1 MVSVWAADITPL
13 LIEETYRAYYNKV
26 PEWRKEKADKLRN
39 MEDRARSV
47 GAWSLWEKIQ
57 EMTELPEHAVFNLS
71 HSGKYVLCACSDRE
85 GVQVGCDVEMTGV
98 LRMAVAERYF
108 CPAECEIIRAG
119 IQSIDQGQ
127 TEAGGDEK
135 EQTEWFYRFWV
146 LKESFMKATRR
157 GMGLDMRT
165 YEFAWGLDGIP
176 YMRRQPEEYPGIYL
190 CREYELKQGEARA
203 AVITTDE
210 EIEGR
215 LHEIRLA

>member
-13 LIEETYRAYYNKV
+13 LIEETYQAYYDKV
-26 PEWRKEKADKLRN
+26 PEWRKDKADKLKN
-39 MEDRARSV
+39 VDDKARSV
-47 GAWSLWEKIQ
+47 GAWILREK
-57 EMTELPEHAVFNLS
+57 MKKALRLPKSAVFNLS

-119 IQSIDQGQ
+119 
-127 TEAGGDEK
+127 EDEK

-165 YEFAWGLDGIP
+165 YEFAWGPDGIP
-176 YMRRQPEEYPGIYL
+176 YIRKQPEEYPGIYM
-190 CREYELKQGEARA
+190 CREYEPGRGDARV
-203 AVITTDE
+203 AVITTDK

-215 LHEIRLA
+215 LHEVRLA